1 MKRTAHLI
9 FAAGLLCSL
18 VSSVGATSP
27 KRSDLRLRDSMI
39 VSVEWLQR
47 HINDKQLVLL
57 QVGEKAE
64 FEAGHIPGA
73 QFVSLDQVSTPR
85 GQGLTLEL
93 PPAAQLVT
101 TFEKLGISDSS
112 QIVLYFSKDWVTPTA
127 RVFFT
132 LDYLGLG
139 DRTSILDG
147 GLPEWRL
154 KGPVTTEVIEPKP
167 GKISTRPNPK
177 LVVDANWVSANLN
190 KPGVIILD
198 ARARQ
203 FYTGEQVGRM
213 PRGGHIPGARNIPFS
228 NLVDETTNRFKDAT
242 TLRSLFETA
251 GVKRDD
257 SVTTY
262 CHIGQQASLLYFV
275 ARYLGYEAHVYDGSF
290 EDWSRRTELPVE
302 K

>member
-1 MKRTAHLI
+1 
-9 FAAGLLCSL
+9 
-18 VSSVGATSP
+18 
-27 KRSDLRLRDSMI
+27 MI

-127 RVFFT
+127 RIFFT

-275 ARYLGYEAHVYDGSF
+275 ARYLGYDAHVYDGSF